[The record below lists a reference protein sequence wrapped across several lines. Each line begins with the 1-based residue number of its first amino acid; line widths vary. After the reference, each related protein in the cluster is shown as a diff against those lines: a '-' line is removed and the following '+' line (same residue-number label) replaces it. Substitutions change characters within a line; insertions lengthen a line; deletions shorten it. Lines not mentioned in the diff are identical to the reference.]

1 MDAQENCVVRPLCGT
16 ESITVEKATQHL
28 LVNTKVVPTVQ

>member
-1 MDAQENCVVRPLCGT
+1 MDVQENCVVRPLCGT